1 MEQVCSDHPGSIGAP
16 RSGDLDWNP
25 LLGDTPMNSLDA
37 ETNLC
42 LLITTAA
49 RDEAF
54 VTMWTITQ
62 WCRA

>member
-1 MEQVCSDHPGSIGAP
+1 MEQVCSGHAGSRLNP
-16 RSGDLDWNP
+16 RGGDLDWNP
-25 LLGDTPMNSLDA
+25 LLGDMPMNSWDA

-42 LLITTAA
+42 LLISTAA
-49 RDEAF
+49 RNEAF